1 MSGICSTS
9 LGVTSLQ
16 LLWSVWVECEPLMG
30 NLNRHSTH
38 SRSTCESLSRES
50 KQHLLFLS
58 PGGWGGGADVGGV
71 FGSSSQRKPTG
82 QEHELVFGSCLCLT
96 QRTRWRQV
104 FQTSVSSSFPRCVSQ
119 DSHSPRGEN
128 LCTRGRKV
136 SPTRPTQVGS
146 GNDLTTLEL
155 TQAYL

>member
-58 PGGWGGGADVGGV
+58 PGGWGGEDVGGV

-104 FQTSVSSSFPRCVSQ
+104 FQTFSLILFPTLRFS
-119 DSHSPRGEN
+119 DSHSPCGEN
-128 LCTRGRKV
+128 ECTRGRNV